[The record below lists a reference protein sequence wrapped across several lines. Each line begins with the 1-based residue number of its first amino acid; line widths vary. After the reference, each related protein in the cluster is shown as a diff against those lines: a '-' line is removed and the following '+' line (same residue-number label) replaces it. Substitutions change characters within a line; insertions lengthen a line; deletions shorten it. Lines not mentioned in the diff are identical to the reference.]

1 MIKDKRLFSKEEIKG
16 LVESCQRT
24 VTSFISSDA
33 TISVRYNR
41 MERIVHTVMSIE
53 CAFAYMYAE
62 IYKYGKITEIINPD
76 SDAYARYT
84 LAASLVFS
92 ESSAMEK
99 FLGKMPLAWNKIAA
113 FARDVGLSGS
123 KKEQTV
129 DNDLDKISRA
139 IQIICCHYLSGKNNS

>member
-1 MIKDKRLFSKEEIKG
+1 MIKDKRLFSKEEIQG

-62 IYKYGKITEIINPD
+62 IYKYGKITEIITPD
-76 SDAYARYT
+76 SAAYARYT

-113 FARDVGLSGS
+113 FARDVGQSRS

>member
-1 MIKDKRLFSKEEIKG
+1 MIKDKRLFSKEEIQG

-62 IYKYGKITEIINPD
+62 IYKYGKITEIINTILD
-76 SDAYARYT
+76 MM
-84 LAASLVFS
+84 L
-92 ESSAMEK
+92 
-99 FLGKMPLAWNKIAA
+99 
-113 FARDVGLSGS
+113 
-123 KKEQTV
+123 KKGDIREVKGMILFNT
-129 DNDLDKISRA
+129 
-139 IQIICCHYLSGKNNS
+139 